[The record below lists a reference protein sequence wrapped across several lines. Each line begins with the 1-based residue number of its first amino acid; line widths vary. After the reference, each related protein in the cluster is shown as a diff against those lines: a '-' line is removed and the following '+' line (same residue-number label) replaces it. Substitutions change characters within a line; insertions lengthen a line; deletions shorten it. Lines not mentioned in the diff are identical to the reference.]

1 MTIPEAIRVVQEHR
15 EQVKAQRPWPT
26 DLGPS
31 ARLCAAYA
39 VLAEAYITTMEATN
53 E

>member
-1 MTIPEAIRVVQEHR
+1 MTIPEAIQTVR
-15 EQVKAQRPWPT
+15 ELRSAVAAQGPIPT

-39 VLAEAYITTMEATN
+39 VLAEAYLTTMEATN